1 MGSQL
6 KTMQQ
11 KTLLFLFFSMVLFQQ
26 GSSNPKP
33 KTYLVETKSSEESS
47 SSSGY
52 DNSVEWADYMGPEGS
67 VASCAGQADGVT
79 CTEKGELCKGPSEA
93 RTKDGEVVLGSV
105 ECKWGTCNNEKC

>member
-33 KTYLVETKSSEESS
+33 KTYLVETKSSKESS

-52 DNSVEWADYMGPEGS
+52 DNSVEWADYMGVHPEAPERS
-67 VASCAGQADGVT
+67 VVYCAGQADGVT
-79 CTEKGELCKGPSEA
+79 CSGPCESGAFSVTE
-93 RTKDGEVVLGSV
+93 DGEVQI
-105 ECKWGTCNNEKC
+105 